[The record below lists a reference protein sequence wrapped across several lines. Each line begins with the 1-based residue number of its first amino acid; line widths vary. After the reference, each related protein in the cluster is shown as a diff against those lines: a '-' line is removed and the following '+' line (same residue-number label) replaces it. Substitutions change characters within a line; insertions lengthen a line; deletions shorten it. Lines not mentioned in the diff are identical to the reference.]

1 MVLLLCIG
9 CTRINNNNYDV
20 IVNDVI
26 ENSNNIYNTNSL
38 GYKYYLPFSINK
50 VYDKDYNQ
58 IFKVNDTYMYL
69 YVDVISYYYKN
80 NLNLD
85 DKDSSDCYYYYKI
98 NNNNKNGYVKI
109 TKDKDKYFM
118 KVVYNYAKIET
129 YVEEYELA
137 DILSYSMI
145 ILNSINYNDNLI
157 EKILQDDYYSS
168 SFKEYKIKGLML
180 HDAKIECRQADADNV
195 IHITDKSYDM
205 VNNLKIYEY
214 VVNLNTESFIQ
225 EK

>member
-1 MVLLLCIG
+1 MKKKFLLLMVLLLCIG

-85 DKDSSDCYYYYKI
+85 DKLKELSEL
-98 NNNNKNGYVKI
+98 
-109 TKDKDKYFM
+109 KDKDKYFM

-168 SFKEYKIKGLML
+168 SFKEYKIKKPE
-180 HDAKIECRQADADNV
+180 DAESKFSEYL
-195 IHITDKSYDM
+195 S
-205 VNNLKIYEY
+205 EY
-214 VVNLNTESFIQ
+214 VGEEDSIIPDLPEY
-225 EK
+225 

>member
-1 MVLLLCIG
+1 MKKKFLLLMVLLLCIG

-80 NLNLD
+80 N
-85 DKDSSDCYYYYKI
+85 
-98 NNNNKNGYVKI
+98 NNNKNGYVKI

-168 SFKEYKIKGLML
+168 SFKEYKIKKPE
-180 HDAKIECRQADADNV
+180 DAESKFSEYL
-195 IHITDKSYDM
+195 S
-205 VNNLKIYEY
+205 EY
-214 VVNLNTESFIQ
+214 VGEEDSIIPDLPEY
-225 EK
+225 

>member
-1 MVLLLCIG
+1 MKKKFLLLMVLLLCIG

-98 NNNNKNGYVKI
+98 NNNKKNGYVKI

-118 KVVYNYAKIET
+118 KVVYNYAKIES
-129 YVEEYELA
+129 YVPKTKIENVLA
-137 DILSYSMI
+137 NSMI

-157 EKILQDDYYSS
+157 KKILEDEHGSNID
-168 SFKEYKIKGLML
+168 KEYKIQKP
-180 HDAKIECRQADADNV
+180 DN
-195 IHITDKSYDM
+195 TKSKFSEY
-205 VNNLKIYEY
+205 LSEY
-214 VVNLNTESFIQ
+214 VQ
-225 EK
+225 EEENKTPDLPEY

>member
-1 MVLLLCIG
+1 MKKKFLLLMVLLLCIG
-9 CTRINNNNYDV
+9 CTSINNNNYDV

-118 KVVYNYAKIET
+118 IMLKQRLMQRSMSQQIFY
-129 YVEEYELA
+129 L
-137 DILSYSMI
+137 IL
-145 ILNSINYNDNLI
+145 
-157 EKILQDDYYSS
+157 
-168 SFKEYKIKGLML
+168 
-180 HDAKIECRQADADNV
+180 
-195 IHITDKSYDM
+195 
-205 VNNLKIYEY
+205 
-214 VVNLNTESFIQ
+214 
-225 EK
+225 

>member
-1 MVLLLCIG
+1 MKKKFLLLMVLLLCIG
-9 CTRINNNNYDV
+9 CTRINNNNNYNV
-20 IVNDVI
+20 IVNEVI
-26 ENSNNIYNTNSL
+26 KNSNNIYNTNSL

-98 NNNNKNGYVKI
+98 NNNNKTGYIKI

-157 EKILQDDYYSS
+157 EKIIQDDYYSS
-168 SFKEYKIKGLML
+168 SFKEYKIKKPE
-180 HDAKIECRQADADNV
+180 DAESKFSEYL
-195 IHITDKSYDM
+195 S
-205 VNNLKIYEY
+205 EY
-214 VVNLNTESFIQ
+214 VGEEDSIIPDLPEY
-225 EK
+225 

>member
-1 MVLLLCIG
+1 MKKKFLLLMVLLLCIG

-58 IFKVNDTYMYL
+58 ILNFKKT
-69 YVDVISYYYKN
+69 VDQLA

-168 SFKEYKIKGLML
+168 SFKEYKIKKPE
-180 HDAKIECRQADADNV
+180 DAESKFSEYL
-195 IHITDKSYDM
+195 S
-205 VNNLKIYEY
+205 EY
-214 VVNLNTESFIQ
+214 VGEEDSIIPDLPEY
-225 EK
+225 

>member
-1 MVLLLCIG
+1 MKKVIVLLSIVLLLMTG
-9 CTRINNNNYDV
+9 CSIKKLDDKDFESNMNV
-20 IVNDVI
+20 LLSEKVS
-26 ENSNNIYNTNSL
+26 NSNVNFE
-38 GYKYYLPFSINK
+38 GYKYYVPEGLKFVNK
-50 VYDKDYNQ
+50 EEYNA
-58 IFKVNDTYMYL
+58 IFKDRFNNKYYL

-168 SFKEYKIKGLML
+168 SFKEYKIKKPE
-180 HDAKIECRQADADNV
+180 DAESKFSEYL
-195 IHITDKSYDM
+195 S
-205 VNNLKIYEY
+205 EY
-214 VVNLNTESFIQ
+214 VGEEDSIIPDLPEY
-225 EK
+225 